1 MKVKTTSVKIWVFIY
16 RLGDIG
22 CVMQF
27 HKIKPG
33 NPNSKLLINFVV
45 KDINMKGSLR
55 LDKNKPSKYANLGSD

>member
-1 MKVKTTSVKIWVFIY
+1 
-16 RLGDIG
+16 
-22 CVMQF
+22 MQF

-55 LDKNKPSKYANLGSD
+55 LDKNKPSNFANLGSDEYGMTFLTTLVLSDKRGRQLRI